1 MSRMWKHR
9 LKYVSHLR
17 NLILTYAINITVIP
31 STGKKKFKEIRF

>member
-9 LKYVSHLR
+9 LKYVSHPR
-17 NLILTYAINITVIP
+17 NLILTYAINITI